1 MKTKKGKKWLLIC
14 LAVLIILVAVVAAIV
29 ILSGKDGQPPAA
41 EQKLGVWQTVGEWTV
56 TQVDGKDVLQV
67 GNSGDA
73 VAWNTKNE
81 LNDVWNVSVDMK
93 LLESGDGT
101 DCARLVFGDHYGNV
115 CLAVSVEYQGTE
127 QVLVKADMLRSTGW
141 KSVYT
146 MENWLTV
153 DENAPLSLSVSRK
166 SGSNVLVLK
175 LVQSGNTLL
184 EESTAKVVDRVLTT
198 AFKAG
203 LAVYDSQVEFS
214 NFKVMSR
221 PRAEDIQ
228 VDEEKEENK
237 LTEIEVGQVVETDQ
251 WVMSDNVLHTLQ
263 DGVESVLIDGPDTH
277 IAWNKATALE
287 DEWTITLD
295 VTFGR
300 SNRDD
305 GSVCSRYILGPKAE
319 EDGKYTGL
327 FTINY
332 LNSKINLQMQARET
346 DAWMYVGGTDG
357 WSMIT
362 GNTIKVQ
369 IVKYKDLN
377 RIAVFAFEKDRPIIK
392 EISRELDDSIVDSFR
407 CWGVTAYASQ
417 VMYNGFEIEHSA
429 DESTMP
435 SLAEKVY
442 PQVDELTLGK
452 PESTD
457 AWELGSESIFFT
469 ENGQGALC
477 VDSRGENFA
486 YYKEAAL
493 ADNWSVSTR
502 VNFGKYYTDV
512 PGFRITLTD
521 SNNSKL
527 ALLTVKLSPGEN
539 PRLLLQLESRQ
550 NNTWS
555 NVIKDDWT
563 DGANRCVIKLS
574 GNTNG
579 DFTLVISD
587 ADTGEILI
595 EKTGSL
601 PPELAAKISRV
612 GLGTLCSQIKYTQ
625 IEIQP

>member
-1 MKTKKGKKWLLIC
+1 MQTKKGKTWLWIC
-14 LAVLIILVAVVAAIV
+14 LAVLIILVAVAAAIA
-29 ILSGKDGQPPAA
+29 ILSGKDGQTPVV

-56 TQVDGKDVLQV
+56 TQVEGKDVLQV
-67 GNSGDA
+67 SPGSDA
-73 VAWNTKNE
+73 VAWNTENE

-93 LLESGDGT
+93 LLKSGNGA

-115 CLAVSVEYQGTE
+115 CLAVSVEYQGTD

-166 SGSNVLVLK
+166 SGSNLLALK
-175 LVQSGNTLL
+175 LAQNGNTLL

-203 LAVYDSQVEFS
+203 VAVYDSQVEFS
-214 NFKVMSR
+214 NFKVLSR

-251 WVMSDNVLHTLQ
+251 WIMGDNVLHTLQ
-263 DGVESVLIDGPDTH
+263 DGVESILIDGPDTH
-277 IAWNKATALE
+277 IAWNKATALK
-287 DEWTITLD
+287 DEWTITLN

-319 EDGKYTGL
+319 DEGKYTGL

-346 DAWMYVGGTDG
+346 DAWMNVGGTDG

-377 RIAVFAFEKDRPIIK
+377 RIAVFAYEKDRPVIS
-392 EISRELDDSIVDSFR
+392 EISDELEDSIIDSFC

-417 VMYNGFEIEHSA
+417 AMYNGFEFEQSA
-429 DESTMP
+429 DESMMP
-435 SLAEKVY
+435 SLEEKVY
-442 PQVDELTLGK
+442 PQVEELTLGK
-452 PESTD
+452 PESND
-457 AWELGSESIFFT
+457 AWDLGGESIFFT
-469 ENGQGALC
+469 ENGTDALC
-477 VDSRGENFA
+477 VDSRSENFA
-486 YYKEAAL
+486 YYEGAVL
-493 ADNWSVSTR
+493 ADDWSVSAR
-502 VNFGKYYTDV
+502 VDFGKYYTDV

-521 SNNSKL
+521 GNNSKL
-527 ALLTVKLSPGEN
+527 ALLTVKLSPGED

-550 NNTWS
+550 NNSWS

-563 DGANRCVIKLS
+563 DGANHCVIKLS

-595 EKTGSL
+595 EKTGNL
-601 PPELAAKISRV
+601 PAELATKISRV
-612 GLGTLCSQIKYTQ
+612 GLGTLCSQTKYTQ

>member
-1 MKTKKGKKWLLIC
+1 MKAKKGKKWLWIC
-14 LAVLIILVAVVAAIV
+14 LAVLIILVAVVAAIA
-29 ILSGKDGQPPAA
+29 ILSGKDGQTPAA

-81 LNDVWNVSVDMK
+81 LNDVWNVSVDIK
-93 LLESGDGT
+93 LLKSGDGT

-127 QVLVKADMLRSTGW
+127 QVLVKTDMLRSTGW
-141 KSVYT
+141 KNVYT
-146 MENWLTV
+146 MQQWLTV
-153 DENAPLSLSVSRK
+153 DENAPLNLSVSRK
-166 SGSNVLVLK
+166 SGSNVLALK
-175 LVQSGNTLL
+175 LVQNGNTLL

-203 LAVYDSQVEFS
+203 VAAYDSQVEFS
-214 NFKVMSR
+214 NFKVLSR

-287 DEWTITLD
+287 DEWTITLN

-305 GSVCSRYILGPKAE
+305 GTVCSRYILGPKAE
-319 EDGKYTGL
+319 EGGKYTGL

-332 LNSKINLQMQARET
+332 SNGKINLQMQARET

-377 RIAVFAFEKDRPIIK
+377 RIAVFAFEKDRPVIK
-392 EISRELDDSIVDSFR
+392 EISSELEDSIVDAFR

-457 AWELGSESIFFT
+457 AWKLGSESIFFT

-486 YYKEAAL
+486 YYEEAAL
-493 ADNWSVSTR
+493 ADNWSVSAR
-502 VNFGKYYTDV
+502 VDLGKYYTDV

-521 SNNSKL
+521 NNNSKL

-555 NVIKDDWT
+555 NVIKDNWT

-612 GLGTLCSQIKYTQ
+612 GLGALCSQIKYTQ